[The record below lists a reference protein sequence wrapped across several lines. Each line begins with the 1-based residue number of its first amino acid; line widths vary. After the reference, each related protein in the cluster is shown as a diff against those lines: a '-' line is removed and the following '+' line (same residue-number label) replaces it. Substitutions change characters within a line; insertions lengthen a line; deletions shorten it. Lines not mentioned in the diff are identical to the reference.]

1 MNRVLSIIQTHKGRK
16 MEINHK
22 EIHKF
27 ENPIVSCPVE
37 DPCESLLLRVH
48 LFHGEVLEFYS
59 TSARFLP
66 PRRRLNLNRIFYLII
81 FVGIKIFLKQFLK
94 HVSLFQEIL

>member
-1 MNRVLSIIQTHKGRK
+1 

-37 DPCESLLLRVH
+37 DPCESLLLWVH
-48 LFHGEVLEFYS
+48 LFHGEVLKLYS

-66 PRRRLNLNRIFYLII
+66 PRWRLNLNRIFYLII